1 MLIVQKYGGSSMGGV
16 ERIDNVANKVIAALN
31 ANYKDSNFLES
42 KLEKSQGL
50 DSKDSKKC
58 NFIESK
64 GGKDSKNSK
73 NHASSIESKSNKNS
87 KKANFIES
95 KSRKDSKQNTE
106 SKNHLVV
113 VVSAMSGVTDEI
125 LNWAKFF
132 TPLPNERDLDMAL
145 SSGEQISAALLSIAL
160 NAKGHKS
167 ICLNGRQARIF
178 TDSNHTKA
186 RIQHIDTSHIKE
198 LLEQGYIV
206 VVTGFQGINESGDI
220 TTLGRGGSDL
230 SAVALAG
237 ALNADSC
244 EIYSDVD
251 GIYTTDPRI
260 ESKAR
265 KIEQISYDEML
276 ELASMGAKVLLN
288 RSVELAKKWNVPIF
302 ARSTFSDSRG
312 TLITREDK
320 IMEKPVVSG
329 IALDKNQARVSLSG
343 IKDKPGIAA
352 TLFSKLASANVNV
365 DMIVQTI
372 GRDSKTNLDF
382 TVPKNE
388 LEKAK
393 ITLDE
398 FSKNADF
405 IDYDNEV
412 AIVSI
417 VGVGMKS
424 HSGVAALAFEALAR
438 DNINIRM
445 ISTSEIKIS
454 ILIDLK
460 YAELSVRTL
469 HSAYGLDKL

>member
-1 MLIVQKYGGSSMGGV
+1 MLIVQKYGGTSMGST
-16 ERIDNVANKVIAALN
+16 ERIQNVAKRIE
-31 ANYKDSNFLES
+31 DS
-42 KLEKSQGL
+42 
-50 DSKDSKKC
+50 
-58 NFIESK
+58 IHAI
-64 GGKDSKNSK
+64 KNSDNKLKTKEK
-73 NHASSIESKSNKNS
+73 NK
-87 KKANFIES
+87 
-95 KSRKDSKQNTE
+95 
-106 SKNHLVV
+106 LVV

-125 LNWAKFF
+125 LNYGKYF
-132 TPLPNERDLDMAL
+132 TPTPNERDLDMAL

-160 NAKGHKS
+160 NARGLKS
-167 ICLNGRQARIF
+167 ISLNGRQAGIK

-186 RIQHIDTSHIKE
+186 RIQHIDTNNIFR
-198 LLEQGYIV
+198 LLDEGYIV
-206 VVTGFQGINESGDI
+206 VVTGFQGLSSEGEI

-237 ALNADSC
+237 ALKSDLC

-260 ESKAR
+260 ESKAK
-265 KIEQISYDEML
+265 KIDKISYDEML
-276 ELASMGAKVLLN
+276 ELSSMGAKVLLT
-288 RSVELAKKWNVPIF
+288 RSVELAKKLNVPIY
-302 ARSTFSDSRG
+302 AKSSFSDDIG
-312 TLITREDK
+312 TLITKEDE
-320 IMEKPVVSG
+320 IMEKPIVSG

-352 TLFSKLASANVNV
+352 ELFGKLSDANINV

-382 TVPKNE
+382 TVPQNE

-393 ITLDE
+393 ITLEE
-398 FSKNADF
+398 FNSNADF

-424 HSGVAALAFEALAR
+424 HSGVATKAFQAMAK

-454 ILIDLK
+454 MLIDLK
-460 YAELSVRTL
+460 YAELSVRVL
-469 HSAYGLDKL
+469 HAAYELDK